1 MTPVLNRPLD
11 VRVSVVG
18 LDSISFVGLFKK
30 QQLQVIDF
38 VSCANCQP
46 KNLFYGL
53 FETMIVQSM
62 IAYCEHSV
70 VHILVT
76 EHI

>member
-18 LDSISFVGLFKK
+18 LDSISFIELFKNLH
-30 QQLQVIDF
+30 LQGTDF

-46 KNLFYGL
+46 KK
-53 FETMIVQSM
+53 
-62 IAYCEHSV
+62 
-70 VHILVT
+70 LV
-76 EHI
+76 